1 MKKICYVATIPAV
14 VHSFL
19 RDHIR
24 AASENYDVTIICNH
38 VDAYLLDDMPARII
52 ILPIE
57 RKISPWRDL
66 LVLIDL
72 ISIFRRERF
81 DLVHSIMPKT
91 GLLSMLAALIVRVPN
106 RIHIFT
112 GQVWATRQGWIRTF
126 LKMFDKLIVLSA
138 THVLADSPS
147 QRNFLVSEKVVSN
160 NQCDVIADGSICG
173 VDTGKFKPDEYQR
186 EKLRTELN
194 VLPQDTLILFLGR
207 LNRDKG
213 IIDLAKAFTNILL
226 VHSNVILLLVG
237 SEEDVTFLQVQEMC
251 GIHNDRLRRVSFTT
265 YPECYMS
272 AADVL
277 CLPSYR
283 EGFGQVIVEAAACGV
298 PTVASRIYGITDSV
312 SEGETGLLYAAGDT
326 DELTKTLLT
335 LIEDNSLRQ
344 QLGITARK
352 RVLEKFQSSRITDQ
366 MMLFYS
372 QILADLT

>member
-14 VHSFL
+14 VNSFL

-38 VDAYLLDDMPARII
+38 VDAYLLEDMPARII

-91 GLLSMLAALIVRVPN
+91 GLLSMLAALVVRAPN

-112 GQVWATRQGWIRTF
+112 GQVWATRQGWVRKF

-147 QRNFLVSEKVVSN
+147 QRDFLVSEKVVSN
-160 NQCDVIADGSICG
+160 NQCDVIAEGSICG

-213 IIDLAKAFTNILL
+213 IIDLAKAFTKILL
-226 VHSNVILLLVG
+226 VDPNVSLLLVG
-237 SEEDVTFLQVQEMC
+237 SEEDVTFLQVQDIC
-251 GIHNDRLRRVSFTT
+251 GTHNDRLRRVSFTT
-265 YPECYMS
+265 HPEHYMS
-272 AADVL
+272 AADV
-277 CLPSYR
+277 
-283 EGFGQVIVEAAACGV
+283 F
-298 PTVASRIYGITDSV
+298 
-312 SEGETGLLYAAGDT
+312 
-326 DELTKTLLT
+326 
-335 LIEDNSLRQ
+335 
-344 QLGITARK
+344 
-352 RVLEKFQSSRITDQ
+352 
-366 MMLFYS
+366 
-372 QILADLT
+372 

>member
-19 RDHIR
+19 RNHIR
-24 AASENYDVTIICNH
+24 AASKNYDVTIICNH
-38 VDAYLLDDMPARII
+38 VDAYLLDDLPARII

-112 GQVWATRQGWIRTF
+112 GQVWATSQGWGRKF

-147 QRNFLVSEKVVSN
+147 QRDFLVSEKVVSN
-160 NQCDVIADGSICG
+160 NQCIVIADGSICG
-173 VDTGKFKPDEYQR
+173 VDTVRFKPDDYIR
-186 EKLRTELN
+186 KCLRTELN
-194 VLPQDTLILFLGR
+194 IIPEDILILYLGR

-213 IIDLAKAFTNILL
+213 ILDLTNAFINILL
-226 VHSNVILLLVG
+226 VYPNAVLLLVG
-237 SEEDVTFLQVQEMC
+237 SEEDVTFLQVQAIC
-251 GIHNDRLRRVSFTT
+251 GKHNDRLRRVSFTT
-265 YPECYMS
+265 HPEHYMY
-272 AADVL
+272 AADIF

-283 EGFGQVIVEAAACGV
+283 EGFGQVIVEAGACGV
-298 PTVASRIYGITDSV
+298 PSVASRIYGVTDSV
-312 SEGETGLLYAAGDT
+312 SDGETGMLFKAGDI
-326 DELTKTLLT
+326 DELTKALLT
-335 LIEDNSLRQ
+335 LIKDSSLRLK
-344 QLGITARK
+344 LGEAARL
-352 RVLEKFQSSRITDQ
+352 RVLEKFQSQKITDE
-366 MMLFYS
+366 MMLFYRK
-372 QILADLT
+372 LLP